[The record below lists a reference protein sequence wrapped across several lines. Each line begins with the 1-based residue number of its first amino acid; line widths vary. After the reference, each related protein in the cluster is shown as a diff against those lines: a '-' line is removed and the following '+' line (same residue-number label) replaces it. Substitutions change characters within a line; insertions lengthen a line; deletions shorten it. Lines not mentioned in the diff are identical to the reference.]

1 MLSFSNFFANI
12 AFALGLYIFDKIAQN
27 NKKKA
32 KKTCVCQKKFVTLH
46 AVLWLILESRQE
58 RCAWRRYE
66 TCDWCH
72 QHDNF

>member
-46 AVLWLILESRQE
+46 AVLWLILESR
-58 RCAWRRYE
+58 
-66 TCDWCH
+66 
-72 QHDNF
+72 